1 MADFRYFFC
10 KKQPKLTAFYLQG
23 WNTSSIIQ
31 EHVLYYKGKN
41 FYLVITVSNFERA
54 SLCLR

>member
-23 WNTSSIIQ
+23 WNTSSI
-31 EHVLYYKGKN
+31 YKGKN